1 MSVSSRTLAAA
12 SPAVAGHRPLSL
24 AIAMASCFASI
35 PALSQPTGA
44 QAIHGSASLS
54 QQGNRLVVTTANGA
68 GTAHSAINWQSFSIP
83 AGQATHFAQPNPAS
97 TSINRV
103 LGNNPSAIFGTL
115 SSNGKLVLVNPAGIA
130 VGAGA
135 VVDTAGF
142 TASTL
147 RMRDANAIAGRM
159 LFGDGTGGGTLSVGG
174 QILARSGDA
183 VLIAPQVDVAAG
195 ALVQSPGGA
204 TVLTAGRTVEITG
217 RGLEGIRLQVQAPQD
232 SAVNLGTLTGDAVA
246 MFAGTLKHSGL
257 AQATAVTVN
266 GGRVV
271 LRATGDALVDGSASA
286 TAGNRGGRI
295 DLLGERVALHGQAM
309 LDVSGA
315 AGGGTVRIGGDY
327 QGANADVPN
336 AKRTFV
342 GQQTTI
348 RADATGSGDGGRVI
362 VWADEVTRALGSIQ
376 ARGGAQG
383 GDGGFVETSGKRD
396 LAFRA
401 KVDVSA
407 PHGAQG
413 TVLLDPTTINI
424 VGGTGDGTTDGTA
437 AFEGAPSALSGAI
450 NFSDTGP
457 TTVYQSE
464 LEGIVGG
471 NVVLEATSGIT
482 TGGTFTGGAVVMANN
497 TNLTLRTRNAGG
509 DGTGGINL
517 VGSVTGVNLEWRT
530 QGTGTITMEA
540 GTDPTPQAVALTVGK
555 LSTQGGAVTVKSSG
569 SAVVRGVATAPGAP
583 GNGGAID
590 IKSGGFMTLDDIDA
604 RGNGAGTAGNVTLES
619 GNAIS
624 VSTNKT
630 VYANQLKMKSANG
643 ITDGTVTGPAAV
655 QASALNVLNTGGHV
669 LIKSLADLT
678 LSDLGLAAGYSVKN
692 LGIGGNITLSSTGKI
707 TASSQVS
714 SSQTDI
720 TLVADKMD
728 IAANLTTGSATA
740 GSVTLRP
747 FGTGTAIDLGSTADT
762 NAPLE
767 LSDAELDRITAGLL
781 RIGGATYTGGIN
793 LTQHI
798 SLGNTL
804 VDKLSLVNAGAI
816 QTTSFYTLAASKL
829 NAESAASVTLGNN
842 NSVTQLSGTYGGTG
856 GFTFN
861 NNGALAIGAIDTA
874 TGVTAKAGASGNLS
888 ITTSGLLTVGE
899 NITGG
904 DAGGSTI
911 LTGGGITLGA
921 SKAVSSSVGGVT
933 LNGGTTG
940 NLSLGAGTLGTG
952 TGGGTIILRDAANVT
967 LGTVNGGTSTLLV
980 NTNIT
985 GAINQHATN
994 FLSIANLTA
1003 AAPGGINLNNTA
1015 NQLSTVSGLS
1025 TSPNNNPITLYDST
1039 GGLTISGAV
1048 NAGTGLVDIRTS
1060 DGNLT
1065 MNSSGSVTS
1074 GGATLMAQGTGRSLN
1089 IQGSVTGPATLS
1101 GANSVSISG
1110 GSLGGAMNVTAG
1122 TGVVSVAGN
1131 STFSGNITSSN
1142 VVNVTG
1148 GTLTVGANMSI
1159 PQFKMSG
1166 GTLTGSGNLTVPTSF
1181 EWTGGTVTGT
1191 GGLVLNG
1198 TSTLTGTGTLSRP
1211 ITNAGTFTLP
1221 FGNAGQLNFAAGG
1234 SITNTG
1240 IFDIQVNNGF
1250 GGAAG
1255 AFSNQGTFKKSAGTG
1270 TSVIS
1275 GVSFTNQAN
1284 KTVQV
1289 TSGTLAFGSG
1299 VFTGNSGVI
1308 DIGTGAVFST
1318 VGDFANNTTG
1328 VIQGVGELNVGAAV
1342 FNNFGTL
1349 RPGGAGTI
1357 GTLTLSAGS
1366 YNHHGPSRF
1375 DIDLTSS
1382 AVHDIVRHTGA
1393 GPVALGAG
1401 SFTGNDVAPT
1411 YAVGDTFSFAQ
1422 SDTGT
1427 ISGSVPTA
1435 TGFSFQLVAGA
1446 PYLMQATK
1454 LAAPPSPAP
1463 TPPAPPPVT
1472 QPPVTQ
1478 PPVTQPPVTQPPVT
1492 QPPVTQPPV
1501 AQPPV
1506 TPPPPAPAVAEP
1518 TVDQIVALL
1527 RSDVPRAQVRE
1538 AVVAQ
1543 DNVVTSFVAL
1553 LLNEEQRQ
1561 AELRDKERP
1570 ADQITSEVQCTR

>member
-1 MSVSSRTLAAA
+1 MRVSSRTVVAA
-12 SPAVAGHRPLSL
+12 SLAVAGHRPLSL

-35 PALSQPTGA
+35 PALAQPTGA
-44 QAIHGSASLS
+44 LAVHGSASLS

-68 GTAHSAINWQSFSIP
+68 GTGHSAINWQSFSIP
-83 AGQATHFAQPNPAS
+83 AGQATHFAQPNAAS

-115 SSNGKLVLVNPAGIA
+115 SSNGKLVLVNPSGIA

-147 RMRDANAIAGRM
+147 RMRDADAIAGRM
-159 LFGDGTGGGTLSVGG
+159 LFGDGTVGGALSVGG

-204 TVLTAGRTVEITG
+204 TVLAAGRTVEITG

-257 AQATAVTVN
+257 AQATAVTAG

-271 LRATGDALVDGSASA
+271 LRAAGDALVDGNASA
-286 TAGNRGGRI
+286 TAGNRGGGI
-295 DLLGERVALHGQAM
+295 DVLGERVALHGQAV
-309 LDVSGA
+309 LDVSGT

-342 GQQTTI
+342 GEQTTI

-424 VGGTGDGTTDGTA
+424 VGGTGDGTTDGTNTTA
-437 AFEGAPSALSGAI
+437 GTPSNLAGAI

-569 SAVVRGVATAPGAP
+569 SAVVRGVATTPGAP
-583 GNGGAID
+583 GNGGAIE

-604 RGNGAGTAGNVTLES
+604 RGNGAGTAGNVTLDS
-619 GNAIS
+619 GNAIY

-630 VYANQLKMKSANG
+630 VYANQLKMKAANG

-747 FGTGTAIDLGSTADT
+747 FGAGTAIDLGSTANT

-767 LSDAELDRITAGLL
+767 LSDAELDRVTAGLL
-781 RIGGATYTGGIN
+781 RIGGATYTGGIS

-798 SLGNTL
+798 SLGNSL
-804 VDKLSLVNAGAI
+804 VDQLSLVSGGNI
-816 QTTSFYTLAASKL
+816 QTTSFYTLAANKL
-829 NAESAASVTLGNN
+829 NAESAATVMLGNN
-842 NSVTQLSGTYGGTG
+842 NSVTQLSGTYDGTG

-861 NNGALAIGAIDTA
+861 GNGAVQIA
-874 TGVTAKAGASGNLS
+874 TVDGRAGVTAKTTAASGNVA
-888 ITTSGLLTVGE
+888 ITSSGLLTVNE
-899 NITGG
+899 NITSGDSGG
-904 DAGGSTI
+904 NVT

-921 SKAVSSSVGGVT
+921 SKTVSAPVGNVT
-933 LNGGTTG
+933 LNGGTSG
-940 NLSLGAGTLGTG
+940 NLSLGAGTLSTV
-952 TGGGTIILRDAANVT
+952 GGSITLRDAANVT
-967 LGTVNGGTSTLLV
+967 LGAVNGGGGGSLLV

-985 GAINQHATN
+985 GTINQDATN
-994 FLSIANLTA
+994 FLNISNLNAVAT
-1003 AAPGGINLNNTA
+1003 GTINLNNTA
-1015 NQLSTVSGLS
+1015 NQLTTVQGLS
-1025 TSPNNNPITLYDST
+1025 TTNSPITLYDST
-1039 GGLTISGAV
+1039 GGLTISGTNV
-1048 NAGTGLVDIRTS
+1048 NAGTALVDIRTT

-1065 MNSSGSVTS
+1065 LNSTSAITS
-1074 GGATLMAQGTGRSLN
+1074 GGATLMAQGTSRNLLVQGNITGGSTLN
-1089 IQGSVTGPATLS
+1089 A
-1101 GANSVSISG
+1101 ANSVLFSG
-1110 GSLGGAMNVTAG
+1110 TAKTIAGAANITAG
-1122 TGVVSVAGN
+1122 TGVVQLSG
-1131 STFSGNITSSN
+1131 SYTFNNPITS
-1142 VVNVTG
+1142 
-1148 GTLTVGANMSI
+1148 ANI
-1159 PQFKMSG
+1159 FEVASG
-1166 GTLTGSGNLTVPTSF
+1166 GTLTAGGIITIPKLKISSGGTVTGSNQISVPTSF
-1181 EWTGGTVTGT
+1181 DWTGGTVTGSGNLNLAGTSSIT
-1191 GGLVLNG
+1191 GGV
-1198 TSTLTGTGTLSRP
+1198 TLSRP
-1211 ITNAGTFTLP
+1211 VNNSGTITQSGAGAVTMASGGSINNTGIYDIQNDNGFAGTSGTFT
-1221 FGNAGQLNFAAGG
+1221 N
-1234 SITNTG
+1234 S
-1240 IFDIQVNNGF
+1240 
-1250 GGAAG
+1250 
-1255 AFSNQGTFKKSAGTG
+1255 GTFKKTGGAGTSLIG
-1270 TSVIS
+1270 GLTFSNFS
-1275 GVSFTNQAN
+1275 N

-1308 DIGTGAVFST
+1308 DIGAGGVFST
-1318 VGDFANNTTG
+1318 VGNFANNTTG
-1328 VIQGVGELNVGAAV
+1328 VIQGVGTLNVGAAV
-1342 FNNFGTL
+1342 FDNFGTL

-1366 YNHHGPSRF
+1366 YNHHGPSKF
-1375 DIDLTSS
+1375 DIDLTSHT
-1382 AVHDIVRHTGA
+1382 VHDIVMHTGA
-1393 GPVALGAG
+1393 GTVTMGAG
-1401 SFTGNDVAPT
+1401 SFAGNDVAAT
-1411 YAVGDTFSFAQ
+1411 YAVGDTFAFAQ
-1422 SDTGT
+1422 SASGT
-1427 ISGSVPTA
+1427 IGGSVPTA
-1435 TGFSFQLVAGA
+1435 TGLSFQLVAGA

-1454 LAAPPSPAP
+1454 LAAAPSPS
-1463 TPPAPPPVT
+1463 TPSPPPVT

-1501 AQPPV
+1501 AQPPA
-1506 TPPPPAPAVAEP
+1506 TPPPPAPVVAEP

-1538 AVVAQ
+1538 AVAAQ

-1570 ADQITSEVQCTR
+1570 AEQITSEVQCTR